1 MFSRLRVT
9 PEKDIGALGPA
20 KGTPVAMTWLP
31 FYSYPASLLWLVFIV
46 VLLFAGAF
54 RNRRILFV
62 LIPALLIQIVWFCI
76 VKFTGMS
83 SNEAPLFSQ
92 IFVPLYISIGILVA
106 LAYRT
111 KPRKRWPLFVLA
123 IVIMAL
129 GTGLSYFAYNYGGTE
144 TNVIPEQSKMALIFN
159 MILVAAFLLAL
170 AIAGIL
176 CRKRFSR
183 LRFAPSLLAGSFIFV
198 MIFTIIFGWIDYHP
212 RNWDMALEVLGI
224 AAILGL
230 ALCGFI
236 LPFMILSFIGSF
248 HKRIFAVGVP
258 LSPVSQEQQS
268 EENQ

>member
-1 MFSRLRVT
+1 VLGRLQVI
-9 PEKDIGALGPA
+9 PEKDLGALGQA
-20 KGTPVAMTWLP
+20 KGASAVMTWLP
-31 FYSYPASLLWLVFIV
+31 FYSYPASLLWVVFIV

-62 LIPALLIQIVWFCI
+62 LIPALLIQTVWFCI
-76 VKFTGMS
+76 VKLTGMS

-92 IFVPLYISIGILVA
+92 IFVPLYLSIGILIA

-111 KPRKRWPLFVLA
+111 GQRKRWPLFVSA
-123 IVIMAL
+123 IVIMTL
-129 GTGLSYFAYNYGGTE
+129 GTGLSYLAYNSVGTDFSQ
-144 TNVIPEQSKMALIFN
+144 QSKMALIFN
-159 MILVAAFLLAL
+159 MILGAAFLLAL

-198 MIFTIIFGWIDYHP
+198 MIFTLIFGWIDYHP
-212 RNWDMALEVLGI
+212 TNIDMALEVLGI
-224 AAILGL
+224 GAILGL

-248 HKRIFAVGVP
+248 HKRIYVVQAP
-258 LSPVSQEQQS
+258 LPPAPQEQPS